1 MTRALWFAASM
12 LAIVGCSG
20 GSDADPVSDAGASED
35 AEASTTCGVM
45 PDNMDCFDVCDGHVY
60 GPSCV
65 KGQWK
70 CVYKSKEN
78 CPDAAPDVPCGP
90 KPTPLKCSDPCS
102 GQPYE
107 PTCEGGGWACRNLV
121 PDGGCVKPD
130 RTPARSNAARRSAR
144 SARSSVANR
153 RRRERVR
160 SRIRGRVRPGVRGAP
175 RRSHRATR
183 SPASARIP

>member
-1 MTRALWFAASM
+1 
-12 LAIVGCSG
+12 
-20 GSDADPVSDAGASED
+20 
-35 AEASTTCGVM
+35 
-45 PDNMDCFDVCDGHVY
+45 MDCFDVCDGHVY

-121 PDGGCVKPD
+121 PDGGCVKPEAGQD
-130 RTPARSNAARRSAR
+130 AGSFQCGTEKCAIGTQFCRQPTPPGTCPQPDSGTCPAGCPGCPPQIPSCDAIPGECANSVTCTCILKALCSSAMNGMCQAASGGLTAGC
-144 SARSSVANR
+144 SGS
-153 RRRERVR
+153 
-160 SRIRGRVRPGVRGAP
+160 
-175 RRSHRATR
+175 
-183 SPASARIP
+183 